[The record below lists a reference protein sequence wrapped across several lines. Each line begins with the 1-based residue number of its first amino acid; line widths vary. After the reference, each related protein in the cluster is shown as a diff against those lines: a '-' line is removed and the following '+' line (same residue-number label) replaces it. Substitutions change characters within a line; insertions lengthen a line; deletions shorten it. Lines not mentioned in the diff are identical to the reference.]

1 MKIKTTHM
9 RQKLVDTIMELSDD
23 EFMSYSDLIEL
34 AKESDEQL
42 VDRVISIAQYYK
54 NLYNERD

>member
-1 MKIKTTHM
+1 MTIKTTHM
-9 RQKLVDTIMELSDD
+9 RQKLVDAIIELSDD